1 MLRKGDGEW
10 LYGDE
15 WKIKIM
21 VMANKNTID
30 IIIKKI
36 LIMYLNLNSNIFQ
49 FSHSVMSDPLQPH
62 EPQHAMLPCPTT
74 TPGDYSN
81 SCP

>member
-36 LIMYLNLNSNIFQ
+36 LIMYLNLNSNIDKCNILAINFKQ
-49 FSHSVMSDPLQPH
+49 NRIHMKSLLSK
-62 EPQHAMLPCPTT
+62 T
-74 TPGDYSN
+74 
-81 SCP
+81 